1 MMNLSRLGIVL
12 ALGWTA
18 SAIADDGNPQREA
31 YVQSADQLD
40 ALVVRAR
47 DGRMDPERLRRER
60 RRLESKLD
68 RTLSD
73 MPVELKP
80 GDLREV
86 SQARA
91 EMNQSVIRSQEYE
104 FFGPDDRPEWG
115 WYPSRRVPSTG
126 STLTVQKDGRT
137 SYNALR

>member
-86 SQARA
+86 NQARA

>member
-1 MMNLSRLGIVL
+1 MMKVPR
-12 ALGWTA
+12 
-18 SAIADDGNPQREA
+18 SAIALVVGVTTSALANDANPQREA
-31 YVQSADQLD
+31 YVRSAEQLD

-47 DGRMDPERLRRER
+47 DGRLDPDRLRRER
-60 RRLESKLD
+60 RCLEARLD
-68 RTLSD
+68 RAISG

-86 SQARA
+86 NQARA
-91 EMNQSVIRSQEYE
+91 EMNQSIICSQEYE
-104 FFGPDDRPEWG
+104 FFGSEDRPEWG
-115 WYPSRRVPSTG
+115 WYPSRRVQSTG

>member
-1 MMNLSRLGIVL
+1 MMKCAHLGVMLVL
-12 ALGWTA
+12 GCSA
-18 SAIADDGNPQREA
+18 STLADGGNRQREV
-31 YVQSADQLD
+31 YMQSAEQLD
-40 ALVVRAR
+40 ALVTRAR
-47 DGRMDPERLRRER
+47 DGRIDPDRLRRER

-68 RTLSD
+68 RALSD

-86 SQARA
+86 NEARA

-104 FFGPDDRPEWG
+104 FFGPEDRPEWG
-115 WYPSRRVPSTG
+115 WYPSRRIQSTR
-126 STLTVQKDGRT
+126 STLTVQKDGRA

>member
-1 MMNLSRLGIVL
+1 MVTCSRIGIALV
-12 ALGWTA
+12 LGWTA
-18 SAIADDGNPQREA
+18 SALADGANPQREA
-31 YVQSADQLD
+31 YMRSAEQLD
-40 ALVVRAR
+40 ALVIRAR
-47 DGRMDPERLRRER
+47 EGRIDPDRLRRER

-68 RTLSD
+68 RAISD
-73 MPVELKP
+73 LPVELKP

-86 SQARA
+86 NQARA

-104 FFGPDDRPEWG
+104 FFGPEDRPEWG
-115 WYPSRRVPSTG
+115 WYPSRRIPSTG

>member
-1 MMNLSRLGIVL
+1 MTTPARIGIALVVGL
-12 ALGWTA
+12 AGA
-18 SAIADDGNPQREA
+18 AHADGANPQREA
-31 YVQSADQLD
+31 YMQSADQLD

-68 RTLSD
+68 RALSG

-126 STLTVQKDGRT
+126 STLTVENDGRT

>member
-1 MMNLSRLGIVL
+1 MMKSVPLGIVL
-12 ALGWTA
+12 VIGWSA
-18 SAIADDGNPQREA
+18 PAIADDANPQRQA
-31 YVQSADQLD
+31 YVQSAEQLD
-40 ALVVRAR
+40 ALVIRAR
-47 DGRMDPERLRRER
+47 EGRIDPDRLRRER

-68 RTLSD
+68 RAISD

-86 SQARA
+86 NQARA

-104 FFGPDDRPEWG
+104 FFGSEDRPEWG

-126 STLTVQKDGRT
+126 STLTVQRDGRA

>member
-1 MMNLSRLGIVL
+1 MMKCARLGVMLVL
-12 ALGWTA
+12 GCSA
-18 SAIADDGNPQREA
+18 SALADGGNPQREV
-31 YVQSADQLD
+31 YMQSAEQLD
-40 ALVVRAR
+40 ALVIRAR
-47 DGRMDPERLRRER
+47 DGRIDPDRLRRER

-68 RTLSD
+68 RAISD
-73 MPVELKP
+73 LPVELKP

-86 SQARA
+86 NQARA

-104 FFGPDDRPEWG
+104 FFGPEDRPEWG
-115 WYPSRRVPSTG
+115 WYPRRRIQRTG

>member
-1 MMNLSRLGIVL
+1 MTTPARIGIAL
-12 ALGWTA
+12 ALGLA
-18 SAIADDGNPQREA
+18 SAALADGANPRRDA

-60 RRLESKLD
+60 RRLESRLD
-68 RTLSD
+68 RALSD
-73 MPVELKP
+73 MPVDLKP

-115 WYPSRRVPSTG
+115 WYPSRRIPSTG

>member
-1 MMNLSRLGIVL
+1 MMQMSRIAIVL

-31 YVQSADQLD
+31 YVRSADQLD

-47 DGRMDPERLRRER
+47 DGRMAPDRLRRER

-68 RTLSD
+68 RAISD

-86 SQARA
+86 NQARA

-104 FFGPDDRPEWG
+104 FFGPEDRPEWG
-115 WYPSRRVPSTG
+115 WYPSRRIPSTG

>member
-86 SQARA
+86 NQARA

-126 STLTVQKDGRT
+126 STLTVENDGRT